1 MKKNL
6 FAVAMA
12 LTLGAGAFSA
22 CSSEDIQTNQQV
34 GKATSTM
41 SVEIAMPINGTRALD
56 DDYNK
61 IGEWAGK
68 DQITSIAVY
77 VFDASGNLEASPT
90 YTTGQFSVT
99 QSGAVSTNPNAALIK
114 PLEAI
119 KVAAGQKTVYVVVNP
134 TTATNALLSTGTT
147 LAAFQPLYQGV
158 LTATQENFKTAPA
171 SGDVKNNADEL
182 ASVVAS
188 KDNIVM
194 TAIKPGTIDVVDN
207 VTANES
213 LTAGKNRVNLDVTR
227 TVARVMVTS
236 EKASYDI
243 LGDNPATPATIE
255 TDHVIATVSN
265 IKYVVGQ
272 GERALYVQAKSDFA
286 TPAFGYTTT
295 YDPADVSVGAG
306 SASAEALQKYDYRGL
321 WKQQTTSGISGLDV
335 PTNNLYNQLNATNL
349 SGITASLEAGLSG
362 EFIIPN
368 VHEYGATADLTGY
381 RKGNTAYILI
391 RALLT
396 PSLIYMQDGS
406 TKTGAEF
413 FGSTTEGKDFVMG
426 ANGRFY
432 ENNNA
437 AHAAENGVP
446 GQKTQLFKKGKVLY
460 FAWVNPDNVGNDTD
474 DDPNNRYSAT
484 GKGWLNSPVVRN
496 NIYHVEI
503 AGFLRV
509 GANWN
514 PLVPQTPDDRPNL
527 TPNDPDYPKPGEP
540 NYPANPGDPVPNPN
554 YGTDKPNPNQPNN
567 PDPKPT
573 PIENPNEP
581 TTPPVD
587 PKDPLTTQET
597 WMSVQTTILPWKIH
611 SYKVN
616 LTF

>member
-41 SVEIAMPINGTRALD
+41 SVEIAMPINGTRASE

-61 IGEWAGK
+61 IGEWAGQ
-68 DQITSIAVY
+68 DQISSIAIY
-77 VFDASGNLEASPT
+77 VFNASGALEASPT

-99 QSGAVSTNPNAALIK
+99 QSGAVASNANAALIK

-119 KVAAGQKTVYVVVNP
+119 RVTAGQKTVYVVVNP
-134 TTATNALLSTGTT
+134 TAAATNLLSTAST
-147 LAAFQPLYQGV
+147 LTAFEPLYQGV
-158 LTATQENFKTAPA
+158 LTATEENFKTAP

-182 ASVVAS
+182 ATVVGSGAS
-188 KDNIVM
+188 AKDNIVM
-194 TAIKPGTIDVVDN
+194 TAVAPGTIDVEDN

-213 LTAGKNRVNLDVTR
+213 LTAGKNRVNLNVTR

-236 EKASYDI
+236 DKAEYEI
-243 LGDNPATPATIE
+243 LGDNPETVDNIE
-255 TDHVIATVSN
+255 TDHVIAKVSN

-286 TPAFGYTTT
+286 TPAYAYTTT

-306 SASAEALQKYDYRGL
+306 SPSAVALQNYDYRGL
-321 WKQQTTSGISGLDV
+321 WKQQSTTTISGLDV
-335 PTNNLYNQLNATNL
+335 PTNSLYNKLNATNL
-349 SGITASLEAGLSG
+349 TNVTGSLAAGLSG

-368 VHEYGATADLTGY
+368 VHQYGATAATTGY
-381 RKGNTAYILI
+381 RKGNTAYILV

-396 PSLIYMQDGS
+396 PSLVYMEDG
-406 TKTGAEF
+406 TKITGEQYFTNKGGAA
-413 FGSTTEGKDFVMG
+413 DFVMG

-437 AHAAENGVP
+437 AHAADNGVA

-460 FAWVNPDNVGNDTD
+460 FAWVNPDNVSTAGD
-474 DDPNNRYSAT
+474 DEEGNRYSAT

-527 TPNDPDYPKPGEP
+527 TPEDPDYPLDPTDP
-540 NYPANPGDPVPNPN
+540 NYGDPVPNPN
-554 YGTDKPNPNQPNN
+554 NGSDKPNPNQPNN